1 MALPTLTQF
10 VKMLDFCSL
19 LDEGRLTHA
28 RSLAAEDPEVDVRKF
43 ALSLVELGY
52 LNRWQANQLLAG
64 RLQFQLGKY
73 RLIDLIGRGAM
84 GNVFRAEHLT
94 MGRSVALKLLSKRLD
109 RSPEVV
115 SQFYDEARVIA
126 SLNHRNIVHV
136 YNVEN
141 VDDRHFIVME
151 LVEGVDLQR
160 KVEQGGPLPVRTA
173 TDYIRQAA
181 EGLAH
186 AHAAGL
192 THRDVKPSNMIV
204 NGQEV
209 IKILDM
215 GTAQQGELDP
225 ANFGT
230 GSMSTRSRTRA
241 MLGTVDYMAPEQ
253 AVDDPNM
260 DHRVDI
266 YALGCTLYFLLAGRA
281 PFAGGT
287 LAEKILKHQ
296 QEMPLPILRVR
307 EDTPASLSLLCERML
322 SKDPDDRIQTAREV
336 ADLMLEFHS

>member
-1 MALPTLTQF
+1 MALPSLVQF
-10 VKMLDFCSL
+10 MKMLAFCSL
-19 LDEGRLTHA
+19 LDEGQLEHV
-28 RSLAAEDPEVDVRKF
+28 RSLAEEDPSTDVREF
-43 ALSLVELGY
+43 ALKLLELGY
-52 LNRWQANQLLAG
+52 LTRWQANQLLAG
-64 RLQFQLGKY
+64 RLQFHLGKY
-73 RLIDLIGRGAM
+73 RLIDLIGRGSM
-84 GNVFRAEHLT
+84 GNVFHAEHVT
-94 MGRSVALKLLSKRLD
+94 MGRDVALKLLSKRLD
-109 RSPEVV
+109 SKPEVV

-141 VDDRHFIVME
+141 VDSRHFIVME
-151 LVEGVDLQR
+151 LVEGIDLQK
-160 KVEQGGPLPVRTA
+160 KVDRSGPMPVRTA

-181 EGLAH
+181 EGLDH
-186 AHAAGL
+186 AHTAGL
-192 THRDVKPSNMIV
+192 MHCDVKPSNLIV
-204 NGQEV
+204 NHQEV

-215 GTAQQGELDP
+215 GSAQQGPLDP

-230 GSMSTRSRTRA
+230 SSMSTSSRARA

-253 AVDDPNM
+253 ATDDPDM

-266 YALGCTLYFLLAGRA
+266 YSLGCTLYFLMTGHA

-296 QEMPLPILRVR
+296 QETPTPILRVR
-307 EDTPASLSLLCERML
+307 EDTPSSLAILCGRML

-336 ADLMLEFHS
+336 ADLMLEFHA